1 MDMERIIPS
10 EISQRNTN
18 TVWCHLYGESTKKS
32 NTKKKVEWWLS
43 GAGGG
48 EKWRDVLMGTNFQL

>member
-1 MDMERIIPS
+1 MLS

-18 TVWCHLYGESTKKS
+18 TVWCHLYGESTKMS